1 MPNREISSV
10 IAEISDKERVER
22 YDLLFE
28 HICNMIVTAQKMSV
42 VKKTTVKYRDK
53 VQYREDP
60 NYIIEIE
67 RVRELFPKSFF
78 PTESDWYRTLIRI
91 GIVVTAYIMKDY
103 FKQWDTDTDDKIRKI
118 RESINILIK
127 KNSIIRKLF
136 IDDMKDEWD
145 EIVREEIG
153 KCRDAEDR
161 MGLAKKV
168 DKIKELEERQIE
180 LVKLSINNDVDM
192 MQMDLFGDGGRKFE
206 LIAKKMLDK

>member
-1 MPNREISSV
+1 
-10 IAEISDKERVER
+10 
-22 YDLLFE
+22 
-28 HICNMIVTAQKMSV
+28 
-42 VKKTTVKYRDK
+42 
-53 VQYREDP
+53 
-60 NYIIEIE
+60 
-67 RVRELFPKSFF
+67 
-78 PTESDWYRTLIRI
+78 
-91 GIVVTAYIMKDY
+91 MKDY

-168 DKIKELEERQIE
+168 DKIKELEERQVE